1 MTEYP
6 PGYPPPGFPPP
17 SGYPAPPSGY
27 PAPPPVGYPPVGYG
41 YVAPPSATT
50 NSMAIGALVSG
61 LLGWV
66 ICGIGSVVGVVLGII
81 ALRQIKQTGQG
92 GRGLAMAGIIVG
104 GIGTAVGV
112 GVVLFY
118 LYFVVLLA
126 SMTPH
131 HHSSAPELMTVG
143 HQLFSAAA

>member
-6 PGYPPPGFPPP
+6 PGYPAPGF
-17 SGYPAPPSGY
+17 
-27 PAPPPVGYPPVGYG
+27 PPPVGYPPVGYG

-50 NSMAIGALVSG
+50 NSMAIGALVSA

-66 ICGIGSVVGVVLGII
+66 ICGIGSVVGVVVGII

-92 GRGLAMAGIIVG
+92 GRGLALGGIIIG

-126 SMTPH
+126 SASAR

-143 HQLFSAAA
+143 QQLFWTAA